1 MKNNKNAFLCVG
13 TYMYNTSGIIINNYG
28 LTANDLIVNVNSRQW
43 YTVIIIVI
51 KIISNIASLNK

>member
-1 MKNNKNAFLCVG
+1 MPFCVG